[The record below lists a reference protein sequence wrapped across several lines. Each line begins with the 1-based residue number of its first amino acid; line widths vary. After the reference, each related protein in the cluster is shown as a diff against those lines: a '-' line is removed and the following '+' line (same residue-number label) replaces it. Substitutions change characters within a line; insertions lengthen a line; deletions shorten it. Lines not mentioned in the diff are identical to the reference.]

1 MAIDLPKDLEI
12 HAQELVASGQYGST
26 VADVLRAALRALDA
40 QAEAEE
46 EEASL
51 LVAANT
57 AAISD
62 YLTRSGRDPR
72 DMTAAEAVDALSS
85 DDPDKRRALGAHFQ
99 ALCDDIDS
107 GKVKTVPA
115 REALARISAE
125 LGLD

>member
-12 HAQELVASGQYGST
+12 HALELAASGHYGST
-26 VADVLRAALRALDA
+26 VADVFRAALRALDA

-51 LVAANT
+51 QVAADT

-62 YLTRSGRDPR
+62 YLTRGGRDPR
-72 DMTAAEAVDALSS
+72 DMTAAEAVVALSS
-85 DDPDKRRALGAHFQ
+85 DEPDKRRALGAHFQ
-99 ALCDDIDS
+99 ALCNDIDT
-107 GKVKTVPA
+107 GKVKRLPA